1 MNIYP
6 HSADSERLLI
16 GSIVNRPEAGVAA
29 AVIAKGM
36 TEEWFHI
43 EEHKAIFKAIRSVI
57 DRDEEIDAIALAPML
72 ESIYGDA
79 ALAILVNFP
88 EYSIGWKTALRTIRD
103 RHIQRQVI
111 RTLRETCESITS
123 GSMRLE
129 DLKEGIAG
137 NLSKAMT
144 LVIQDDEESATDI
157 VKSFIE
163 RKVDEAQ
170 GKVDPVPE
178 EFRVLL
184 GMKEVSGAFGH
195 VDSRSRDNYVVVGAE
210 SSRGKSAL
218 MRQIINANLAGHDDW
233 VICSFLLESSID
245 DFCHNAACSF
255 SGINTRKNLAE
266 VDGKIQVEYFKH
278 LHMIRDAVDKRL
290 FLFDKNASIEEIGA
304 RCKEIKLRCGRIDL
318 VLVDYLQIVERARS
332 GGSPESEVAAISRD
346 TKNLQKALGC
356 PLFSGTQM
364 NEHGKVRESRTIFND
379 ATRVWILDRP
389 EKNQFG
395 AEQPNCNSTK
405 EYYQTIDQQKFRN
418 GALCAMGIMFQVT
431 NQRMIDAK

>member
-6 HSADSERLLI
+6 HSADSERLVI
-16 GSIVNRPEAGVAA
+16 GSIVNLPEAGVAA

-36 TEEWFHI
+36 TEEWFHV

-57 DRDEEIDAIALAPML
+57 DRDEEIDAIAISPML
-72 ESIYGDA
+72 ESIYGEA
-79 ALAILVNFP
+79 SLSILINFP
-88 EYSIGWKTALRTIRD
+88 EYSMGWKTALRTIRD
-103 RHIQRQVI
+103 RFIQRQVI

-129 DLKEGIAG
+129 DLKEGVAG
-137 NLSKAMT
+137 NLSKAMS

-170 GKVDPVPE
+170 GKVDQVPA

-184 GMKEVSGAFGH
+184 GMREVSDAFGH
-195 VDSRSRDNYVVVGAE
+195 VDARSRDNYIVVGAE

-255 SGINTRKNLAE
+255 AGINTRKNLSE
-266 VDGKIQVEYFKH
+266 VDGKVQVEYFKH
-278 LHMIRDAVDKRL
+278 LHMIRDSVDKRL

-395 AEQPNCNSTK
+395 TEQPNHNSTK

-418 GALCAMGIMFQVT
+418 GALCAMGTMFQVT
-431 NQRMIDAK
+431 TQRMIDAK